1 MPVKIGDQDVAEL
14 FVGDMGIKHIMIGD
28 TEIYSRPGSYFYIKL
43 DTTEE

>member
-14 FVGDMGIKHIMIGD
+14 FAGDMGIKNIMIGD